1 MTTAA
6 IRPDDWNFPLL
17 LHVLGAM
24 ILVGA
29 LVAVVSALVIAWRRD
44 EEQTLLTRLAFRT
57 LLIAVVPSYLLM
69 RITAQWVASKENVD
83 DADFAWISIG
93 YIVTDAGALILL
105 VSLILGYLGVRKAR
119 REGGGGRGIFRALTV
134 LSSILLVALLVAM
147 WAMTTKP
154 I

>member
-1 MTTAA
+1 MLAA

-24 ILVGA
+24 VLVGG
-29 LVAVVSALVIAWRRD
+29 LVTVVSALVITWRRD
-44 EEQTLLTRLAFRT
+44 EAVTLLTRLAFRT
-57 LLIAVVPSYLLM
+57 LLLAVLPSYLLM

-83 DADFAWISIG
+83 DADVAWISIG
-93 YIVTDAGALILL
+93 YIVTDGGAVILL
-105 VSLILGYLGVRKAR
+105 CSLILGYLGVRKAR
-119 REGGGGRGIFRALTV
+119 VGGGGRGLFRALTV

>member
-24 ILVGA
+24 VLVGG
-29 LVAVVSALVIAWRRD
+29 LVAVVSGLVIAWRRD
-44 EEQTLLTRLAFRT
+44 EAQTLLTRLAFRT
-57 LLIAVVPSYLLM
+57 LLFVVLPSYLLM
-69 RITAQWVASKENVD
+69 RITAQWVASREKLD
-83 DADFAWISIG
+83 DADLAWISIG
-93 YIVTDAGALILL
+93 YIVTDAGAVILL
-105 VSLILGYLGVRKAR
+105 LSLILGYLGVRRAR
-119 REGGGGRGIFRALTV
+119 SEGGGGRGLFRALTV